1 MLGGD
6 HFSAGRLR
14 GTPESVTETARV
26 VEVEIP
32 LDAPAEEQD
41 NLFSEI
47 KQPKKRLIKRGSS
60 AK

>member
-1 MLGGD
+1 MTV
-6 HFSAGRLR
+6 A
-14 GTPESVTETARV
+14 ARV
-26 VEVEIP
+26 DEEEIP